1 MKTQD
6 EIDEIRLGKAVERLR
21 TNPDFIRVIEQEF
34 LINRLLV
41 VGKTFT
47 GSNEEIDIIKS
58 VASLDQFLNGLIE
71 TAKMNLNQEGK

>member
-1 MKTQD
+1 MRTQD
-6 EIDEIRLGKAVERLR
+6 ELNEIALGKAVERLR

-34 LINRLLV
+34 LTNRMLV